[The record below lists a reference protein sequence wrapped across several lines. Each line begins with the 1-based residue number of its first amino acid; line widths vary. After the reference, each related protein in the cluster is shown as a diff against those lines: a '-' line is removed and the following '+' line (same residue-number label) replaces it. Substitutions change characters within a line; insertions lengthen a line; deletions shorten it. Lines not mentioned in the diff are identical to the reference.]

1 MEEFRELKVE
11 WCGVSEKIRVLRIAG
26 CGTQSEKSGM
36 NTTDNRPVGQ
46 GKRRGKIQGI
56 VLS

>member
-1 MEEFRELKVE
+1 VEEFRDLKVG
-11 WCGVSEKIRVLRIAG
+11 WCGVLEKIRALRIAG
-26 CGTQSEKSGM
+26 CGTQSEKNGM
-36 NTTDNRPVGQ
+36 NTKDNRPVGQ

>member
-1 MEEFRELKVE
+1 LKVE
-11 WCGVSEKIRVLRIAG
+11 WCGVLEKIRALRIAG
-26 CGTQSEKSGM
+26 CGTQSEKNGM
-36 NTTDNRPVGQ
+36 NTKDNRPVGQ